1 MSTPQHS
8 SSLSQLTKDR
18 ALEFLGLG
26 YSQEKVAQTIG
37 VTPGAISQLMAQ
49 DDFREAVRAKRT
61 EALRKHTE
69 LDSKYDSVEAK
80 LLDKLEKALP
90 LMLISKP
97 RDILD
102 AIKVVNGAKRRGAE
116 VAPTVE
122 PTKTVVL
129 NMPIQILQHFTTTE
143 VQKLPNNQIIKAG
156 TQDLLTLTP
165 QALSNHAKVTD
176 SPAIES
182 SSDKESLPAGTFE
195 LRASD
200 LD

>member
-1 MSTPQHS
+1 
-8 SSLSQLTKDR
+8 
-18 ALEFLGLG
+18 
-26 YSQEKVAQTIG
+26 
-37 VTPGAISQLMAQ
+37 MAQ

-69 LDSKYDSVEAK
+69 LDSKYDTVEAK
-80 LLDKLEKALP
+80 LLDKLEKSLP

-122 PTKTVVL
+122 PTKTVIL
-129 NMPIQILQHFTTTE
+129 NMPIQILQHFTSSE
-143 VQKLPNNQIIKAG
+143 VQKLPNNQIVKAG

-165 QALSNHAKVTD
+165 QALSHHAKVTN

-182 SSDKESLPAGTFE
+182 SPDKESLPAGTFE